1 MCRTREENA
10 EDLRLEEESQQ
21 ALKDAV
27 TNAEETLAD
36 AMDYTS
42 ALDRGEIIEL
52 REELARAR
60 KALEDDTY
68 IIGG

>member
-10 EDLRLEEESQQ
+10 EDLRLEEDSRQ

-27 TNAEETLAD
+27 ANAEETLAD
-36 AMDYTS
+36 AMDDTS

-60 KALEDDTY
+60 KALEAA
-68 IIGG
+68 